1 MKKIPYGKH
10 KIFNNDIEYV
20 CKVLKSS
27 SITQGKIVE
36 KFSDKISKFV
46 GSKYAVAVSSGTAAL
61 HSAVACLDLKK
72 GDEVITTPLTFC
84 ATANAVLYEGGEVK
98 LADIDINNLNID
110 PTEVEKKITKKT
122 KAIIAVDFRG
132 HPSNLVKINKIAK
145 KYNLKVIEDASHS
158 LGSKYSH
165 NEKIF
170 KCGDCKHVD
179 MATFSFHPV
188 KHITTGEG
196 GMITTN
202 NKKIFDKLNLF
213 RKHGIQRSNKMFSKK
228 KQIGKWYYDME
239 FLGYNYRLTDFQ
251 SALGISQLKNLNNFI
266 KRRRSI
272 VNYYN
277 SNLKNISQL
286 ILPYE
291 EKNVNSNF
299 HLYSLQIEN
308 HKKKNRY
315 SLFNYLI
322 NNNYSPMVHYIP
334 IHYLKYY
341 KERYNFKKGDFKN
354 SELFYSRTIS
364 LPLFPTMKDQEVEKV
379 VIDIKRFFKN

>member
-1 MKKIPYGKH
+1 
-10 KIFNNDIEYV
+10 
-20 CKVLKSS
+20 
-27 SITQGKIVE
+27 
-36 KFSDKISKFV
+36 
-46 GSKYAVAVSSGTAAL
+46 
-61 HSAVACLDLKK
+61 
-72 GDEVITTPLTFC
+72 
-84 ATANAVLYEGGEVK
+84 
-98 LADIDINNLNID
+98 
-110 PTEVEKKITKKT
+110 
-122 KAIIAVDFRG
+122 
-132 HPSNLVKINKIAK
+132 
-145 KYNLKVIEDASHS
+145 
-158 LGSKYSH
+158 
-165 NEKIF
+165 
-170 KCGDCKHVD
+170 

-299 HLYSLQIEN
+299 HLYSLQIQN

-341 KERYNFKKGDFKN
+341 KDRYNFKKGDFKN

>member
-1 MKKIPYGKH
+1 MKKIPYGRH
-10 KIFNNDIEYV
+10 KIFKNDIKYV
-20 CKVLKSS
+20 CKILRSP
-27 SITQGKIVE
+27 SITQGKTVE
-36 KFSDKISKFV
+36 EFGNKIAKFV
-46 GSKYAVAVSSGTAAL
+46 GSKYGVAVSSGTAAL
-61 HSAVACLDLKK
+61 HSAVACLNLKK
-72 GDEVITTPLTFC
+72 GEEVITTPLTFC
-84 ATANAVLYEGGEVK
+84 ATANSVLYEGGEIK

-110 PTEVEKKITKKT
+110 PYEIEKKITKKT

-132 HPSNLVKINKIAK
+132 HPSNLIKIRNIAK
-145 KYNLKVIEDASHS
+145 EYNLKVIEDASHS
-158 LGSKYSH
+158 LGSSYVNRDK
-165 NEKIF
+165 KF
-170 KCGDCKHVD
+170 KCGDCKHAD

-196 GMITTN
+196 GIITTN

-251 SALGISQLKNLNNFI
+251 SALGISQLKNLKKFI
-266 KRRRSI
+266 KRRRNI

-277 SNLKNISQL
+277 SELKQIDQL

-291 EKNVNSNF
+291 EKNVDSNF
-299 HLYSLQIEN
+299 HLYSLQIQN

-315 SLFNYLI
+315 SFFNYLV
-322 NNNYSPMVHYIP
+322 NNNYNPMIHYIP

-341 KERYNFKKGDFKN
+341 KKRYKFKKGDFKN
-354 SELFYSRTIS
+354 SELFYSRTVS
-364 LPLFPTMKDQEVEKV
+364 LPLFPTMKDKEVEKV
-379 VIDIKRFFKN
+379 VSDIKKFFEN